1 MSNKYGARKTVVDGI
16 TFDSKAEAKYYEHLK
31 WLKQAKHIKDFS
43 LQPRF
48 LLQDSFEK
56 NGETFRKIQYK
67 ADFEVH
73 NLDGS
78 VEIIDIKGVETEVFK
93 IKRKLYEKLYKAPLK
108 VLAHDKTYGFI
119 EMDKL
124 KELEKKKPK
133 RKAGKP
139 TVKRGNSR
147 RSSVVGSKGR

>member
-16 TFDSKAEAKYYEHLK
+16 TFDSKAEARYYEQLK
-31 WLKQAKHIKDFS
+31 WLKQAKQIKDFS

-48 LLQDSFEK
+48 ELQEAFKK
-56 NGETFRKIQYK
+56 NDKTFRKIEYI
-67 ADFEVH
+67 ADFLII

-78 VEIIDIKGVETEVFK
+78 KEVIDIKGMETKEFA
-93 IKRKLYEKLYKAPLK
+93 IKRKLYERKFDTPLK
-108 VLAHDKTYGFI
+108 VIAFDRSLGFI
-119 EMDKL
+119 ELDKL
-124 KELEKKKPK
+124 KKLR

-139 TVKRGNSR
+139 TVKRANRR

>member
-16 TFDSKAEAKYYEHLK
+16 TFDSKAEAKYYEQLK
-31 WLKQAKHIKDFS
+31 WLKQTKQIKDFS

-48 LLQDSFEK
+48 ELQEAFKK
-56 NGETFRKIQYK
+56 NDKTFRKIEYI
-67 ADFEVH
+67 ADFEIT

-78 VEIIDIKGVETEVFK
+78 KEVIDIKGMETKEFA
-93 IKRKLYEKLYKAPLK
+93 IKRKLYERKFDMPLK
-108 VLAHDKTYGFI
+108 VIAFDRSLGFI
-119 EMDKL
+119 ELDKL
-124 KELEKKKPK
+124 KKLK

-139 TVKRGNSR
+139 TVKRANSR

>member
-16 TFDSKAEAKYYEHLK
+16 TFDSKAEAKYYQHLK
-31 WLKQAKHIKDFS
+31 WLKQGKQIKDFS

-48 LLQDSFEK
+48 ELQETFK
-56 NGETFRKIQYK
+56 KHNKTFRKIEYI
-67 ADFEVH
+67 ADFEITH
-73 NLDGS
+73 LDGS
-78 VEIIDIKGVETEVFK
+78 KEVIDIKGMETKEFA
-93 IKRKLYEKLYKAPLK
+93 IKRKLYERKFDTPLK
-108 VLAHDKTYGFI
+108 VIAFDRSLGFI
-119 EMDKL
+119 ELDKL
-124 KELEKKKPK
+124 KKIK

>member
-31 WLKQAKHIKDFS
+31 WLKQAKQIKDFS

-48 LLQDSFEK
+48 ELQETFKKHDK
-56 NGETFRKIQYK
+56 TFRKIEYI
-67 ADFEVH
+67 ADFEITH
-73 NLDGS
+73 LDGTKE
-78 VEIIDIKGVETEVFK
+78 VIDIKGMETKEFS
-93 IKRKLYEKLYKAPLK
+93 IKRKLYERKFDTPLK
-108 VLAHDKTYGFI
+108 VIAFDRSLGFI
-119 EMDKL
+119 ELDKL
-124 KELEKKKPK
+124 KKLK

-139 TVKRGNSR
+139 TVKRANSR

>member
-16 TFDSKAEAKYYEHLK
+16 TFDSKAEAKYYEQLK
-31 WLKQAKHIKDFS
+31 WLKKAKQIKDFS

-48 LLQDSFEK
+48 ELQEAFKK
-56 NGETFRKIQYK
+56 NSKTFRNIEYI
-67 ADFEVH
+67 ADFLVT

-78 VEIIDIKGVETEVFK
+78 KEVIDIKGVETKEFA
-93 IKRKLYEKLYKAPLK
+93 IKRKLYERKFDTPLK
-108 VLAHDKTYGFI
+108 VIAFDRSLGFI
-119 EMDKL
+119 ELDKL
-124 KELEKKKPK
+124 KKLK

-139 TVKRGNSR
+139 TVKRANSR

>member
-16 TFDSKAEAKYYEHLK
+16 TFDSKAEAKYYQHLK
-31 WLKQAKHIKDFS
+31 WLKQAKQIKDFS

-48 LLQDSFEK
+48 ELQETFK
-56 NGETFRKIQYK
+56 KHNKTFRKIEYI

-78 VEIIDIKGVETEVFK
+78 IEIIDIKGMETKDFA
-93 IKRKLYEKLYKAPLK
+93 IKRKLYERKFDTPLK
-108 VLAHDKTYGFI
+108 VIAFDRSLGFI
-119 EMDKL
+119 ELDKL
-124 KELEKKKPK
+124 KKLK

-147 RSSVVGSKGR
+147 RPSVVGSKGR